1 MFIIV
6 CCMADVHNQIT
17 DYEWGKEKQVA
28 VRCDNRPDPPVDEE
42 LLEEIFYKADL
53 PECKLLLILN
63 DTEDP
68 DDSLFRKKRGFTI
81 ARKDLPY
88 FLLPVVAYKE
98 YEVLGNHNMN
108 AGRWDYLVYIPKETV
123 EQSLKYK
130 YCFAF
135 VLWHEL
141 EHMNIMVANLQ
152 FHRFAS
158 WVKDRLVDD
167 KRALTWYD
175 FALEKHCNIQ
185 AKRRTTDAYPERFI
199 EQLQELIDDD
209 VRQKEVWQHVICLEY
224 RPEDESPIEGIH
236 RKIVRQVE
244 KALTN
249 NFLWAE
255 WQKEHEDQRKYASTF
270 KLGDFLYQR

>member
-1 MFIIV
+1 
-6 CCMADVHNQIT
+6 MADVHNLIT
-17 DYEWGKEKQVA
+17 HHEWGKEKQVA
-28 VRCDNRPDPPVDEE
+28 VRLNNRPDPPVDEE
-42 LLEEIFYKADL
+42 LLEDIFYKADL

-68 DDSLFRKKRGFTI
+68 DDSLFRKKRGFAF
-81 ARKDLPY
+81 ARKDLRY
-88 FLLPVVAYKE
+88 FLLPVRAYKE
-98 YEVLGNHNMN
+98 YEVLGNHNMK
-108 AGRWDYLVYIPKETV
+108 AGREWDYLVYIPKVTV

-141 EHMNIMVANLQ
+141 EHVNIMVANLQ
-152 FHRFAS
+152 FNRFAF
-158 WVKDRLVDD
+158 WVKDKLVDD

-175 FALEKHCNIQ
+175 FALEKHCDIQ
-185 AKRRTTDAYPERFI
+185 AKRRANDAYSERFI

-209 VRQKEVWQHVICLEY
+209 VRQKEVWQHVLYLKY

-244 KALTN
+244 KALTHD
-249 NFLWAE
+249 FLWAE
-255 WQKEHEDQRKYASTF
+255 WQKEHEDHRKYASTF